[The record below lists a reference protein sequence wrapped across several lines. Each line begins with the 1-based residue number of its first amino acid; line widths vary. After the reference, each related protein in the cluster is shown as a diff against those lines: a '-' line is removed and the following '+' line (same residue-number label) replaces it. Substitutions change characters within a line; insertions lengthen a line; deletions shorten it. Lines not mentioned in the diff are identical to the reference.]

1 MTTQLGPAWIPTEHG
16 FRMTYVVAV
25 FAAVVGLLLTLA
37 IPRVGTAA
45 RRAALSAG
53 HQASRPAAAPATA
66 GNH

>member
-1 MTTQLGPAWIPTEHG
+1 MTTQLGPAQIPTGHG

-37 IPRVGTAA
+37 IPRAGTAA
-45 RRAALSAG
+45 RHAG
-53 HQASRPAAAPATA
+53 HQASRPADAPATA